1 MCDKVEER
9 ALNDIL
15 YYDISSLY
23 FYENPPMKSRYIL
36 VVFALLSLVS
46 CRSKGEPIVV
56 EGDSKNKTEQRLLK
70 YGSEALR
77 FIDQKGYSKDFCILI
92 DFSVSSGKNRFFVY
106 DPVNHLI
113 LDQGLTSHGTC
124 TGPGLPANEQGAAY
138 SNAVD
143 SHCSSLGKYKIGD
156 RGPSGWGI
164 GVKYWLHGLESG
176 NSNAAR
182 RAVVLHSWSVIPD
195 FESFPIPTARSWG
208 CPAISDNFMRRLD
221 KRIKATNKPVLL
233 WIYD

>member
-1 MCDKVEER
+1 MKNNSFL
-9 ALNDIL
+9 ALL
-15 YYDISSLY
+15 L
-23 FYENPPMKSRYIL
+23 
-36 VVFALLSLVS
+36 LLSLAS
-46 CRSKGEPIVV
+46 CRSKEEPLEV
-56 EGDSKNKTEQRLLK
+56 EADSKDRTEQRLRK
-70 YGSEALR
+70 YGSDALR
-77 FIDQKGYSKDFCILI
+77 FIDQKGYSRDFCILI
-92 DFSVSSGKNRFFVY
+92 DFSISSGRNRFFVY
-106 DPVNHLI
+106 DPVHHLI

-124 TGPGLPANEQGAAY
+124 TGPGLPTSEQGAAY

-164 GVKYWLHGLESG
+164 GVKYWLHGLEPS

-182 RAVVLHSWSVIPD
+182 RVVVLHSWSVIPD

-208 CPAISDNFMRRLD
+208 CPAVSDNFMRRLD
-221 KRIKATNKPVLL
+221 QRIKATNKPILL

>member
-1 MCDKVEER
+1 
-9 ALNDIL
+9 
-15 YYDISSLY
+15 
-23 FYENPPMKSRYIL
+23 MKTRCFLAIFTL
-36 VVFALLSLVS
+36 IFLVS
-46 CRSKGEPIVV
+46 CRSKEEPIAV
-56 EGDSKNKTEQRLLK
+56 ESDSRGKTEQRLRK
-70 YGSEALR
+70 YGTDALR
-77 FIDQKGYSKDFCILI
+77 FVERKGYSKDFCILI
-92 DFSVSSGKNRFFVY
+92 DFSVPSGKNRFFVY

-124 TGPGLPANEQGAAY
+124 TGPGLPGHEQGASY

-156 RGPSGWGI
+156 RGPSSWGI

-221 KRIKATNKPVLL
+221 QRIKATSKPVLL

>member
-15 YYDISSLY
+15 YYDKSSLY
-23 FYENPPMKSRYIL
+23 FYQNLPMNLRYIL
-36 VVFALLSLVS
+36 AFFVLWSLVS
-46 CRSKGEPIVV
+46 CRSKEEAVAV
-56 EGDSKNKTEQRLLK
+56 EADTKNKTEQRLRK
-70 YGSEALR
+70 YGSDALR
-77 FIDQKGYSKDFCILI
+77 FIDQKGYSRDFCILI

-106 DPVNHLI
+106 DPVHDLI

-164 GVKYWLHGLESG
+164 GVKYWLHGLEPG

-208 CPAISDNFMRRLD
+208 CPAVSDNFMRRLD
-221 KRIKATNKPVLL
+221 QRIKASNKPILL